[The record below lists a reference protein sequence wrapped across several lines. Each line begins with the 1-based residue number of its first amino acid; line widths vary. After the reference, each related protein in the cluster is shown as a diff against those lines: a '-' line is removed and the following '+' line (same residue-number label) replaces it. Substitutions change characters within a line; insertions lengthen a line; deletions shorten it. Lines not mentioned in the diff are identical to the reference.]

1 MSYYIPIKQFFCP
14 VTPLNAGEIILMISS
29 WSNHSN
35 KPMSSTISHIDWTT
49 IGCFQSFK
57 LTRDAASLFFNVCA
71 YLTLP
76 IRIHELENASV
87 IRPSSFHEIAE
98 GLGQLLFL
106 CNSLGHKSKKI
117 LKRSFKKPDFS
128 DFLSVIE
135 IPKLKC
141 VIFKQTLIRK
151 DGSIKIICT
160 LSSCMS

>member
-1 MSYYIPIKQFFCP
+1 MDCRKSKMSYYIPIKQFFCP

-98 GLGQLLFL
+98 GLRSTLVPMQQ
-106 CNSLGHKSKKI
+106 SWAQIQKDSKKK
-117 LKRSFKKPDFS
+117 LRS
-128 DFLSVIE
+128 L
-135 IPKLKC
+135 
-141 VIFKQTLIRK
+141 IFQIFFQ
-151 DGSIKIICT
+151 
-160 LSSCMS
+160 

>member
-1 MSYYIPIKQFFCP
+1 MHYCWELSKLYIHISKRKYHQNVVKNVGYQKLQHDYIPIKQFFCP

-87 IRPSSFHEIAE
+87 NPSSFHEIAE
-98 GLGQLLFL
+98 GL
-106 CNSLGHKSKKI
+106 
-117 LKRSFKKPDFS
+117 RS
-128 DFLSVIE
+128 
-135 IPKLKC
+135 
-141 VIFKQTLIRK
+141 TLVP
-151 DGSIKIICT
+151 
-160 LSSCMS
+160 MQ

>member
-1 MSYYIPIKQFFCP
+1 MKILIFPRCALLLRAIKTLHISKRKYHQNVVKNVGYQKLQHMHDYIPIKQFFCP

-87 IRPSSFHEIAE
+87 RPSV
-98 GLGQLLFL
+98 
-106 CNSLGHKSKKI
+106 K
-117 LKRSFKKPDFS
+117 
-128 DFLSVIE
+128 LS
-135 IPKLKC
+135 
-141 VIFKQTLIRK
+141 
-151 DGSIKIICT
+151 
-160 LSSCMS
+160 

>member
-87 IRPSSFHEIAE
+87 RPSSFHEIAE

-135 IPKLKC
+135 IPELKC

-151 DGSIKIICT
+151 DRSRSFANYLHVC
-160 LSSCMS
+160 LN